1 MRVLSL
7 SHKCGHTGR
16 ENSRL
21 GRVALTVDLFA
32 CEGDEH
38 ASMAPVAPPMKPRC
52 CPAARSLVPG
62 VVARACAPGRARRG
76 RTGPS
81 GAARGPAACRAP
93 EGPCGP
99 AAPRPCRRG
108 RPPLCPLRTDTLSG
122 GARGCG
128 HASAIARHMYVY
140 YWRTRVQVL
149 TRNRSPALPAGAVDS
164 QARRKWSQSLH
175 ASTVAKASDER
186 GST

>member
-1 MRVLSL
+1 VRALSL

-62 VVARACAPGRARRG
+62 VVARSARLRARARAARPNGPVRG
-76 RTGPS
+76 RPGPR
-81 GAARGPAACRAP
+81 GMPRARGPVRPSSTSPMSPGATPTLPPQNGHSVRGGPGMRA
-93 EGPCGP
+93 
-99 AAPRPCRRG
+99 R
-108 RPPLCPLRTDTLSG
+108 
-122 GARGCG
+122 
-128 HASAIARHMYVY
+128 
-140 YWRTRVQVL
+140 
-149 TRNRSPALPAGAVDS
+149 
-164 QARRKWSQSLH
+164 
-175 ASTVAKASDER
+175 ER
-186 GST
+186 YR